1 MKGYVSAVL
10 LGLIVAAIWGYFAD
24 LRNGQV
30 EWFIG
35 RLIFVPL
42 VMVVVQ
48 RLLSEKASAE
58 RKESA

>member
-1 MKGYVSAVL
+1 MFLRFCLDSSL
-10 LGLIVAAIWGYFAD
+10 LPSGGIFAD

-58 RKESA
+58 RKEGA